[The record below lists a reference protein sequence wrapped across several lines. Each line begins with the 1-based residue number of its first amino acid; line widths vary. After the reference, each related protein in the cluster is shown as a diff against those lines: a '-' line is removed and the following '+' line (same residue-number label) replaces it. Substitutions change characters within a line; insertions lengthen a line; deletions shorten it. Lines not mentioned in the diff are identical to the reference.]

1 MLNAKTGKDA
11 GQRGV
16 SIGTSFQG
24 CGLTK
29 QTKILRLGNKCPDS
43 AIPVPEN
50 KTTEQSRMGTNI

>member
-1 MLNAKTGKDA
+1 MLNAKAGKDA
-11 GQRGV
+11 GQMGI
-16 SIGTSFQG
+16 SIGPSFQG

-50 KTTEQSRMGTNI
+50 KTTE